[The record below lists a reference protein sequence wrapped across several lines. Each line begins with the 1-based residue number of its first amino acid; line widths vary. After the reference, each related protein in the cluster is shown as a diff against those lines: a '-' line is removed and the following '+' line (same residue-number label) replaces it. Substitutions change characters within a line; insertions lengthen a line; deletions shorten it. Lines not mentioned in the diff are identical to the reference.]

1 MDCSPPDSFVHG
13 ISQARVLDW
22 VAISFPGGRGGVFL
36 TQGLNPHL
44 LHLLHW
50 QADSLLLS
58 LQNGVEDK
66 EKKGEEASLMSGKE
80 FL

>member
-1 MDCSPPDSFVHG
+1 MGFPRQEYWIGLPFLSPEG
-13 ISQARVLDW
+13 
-22 VAISFPGGRGGVFL
+22 GGVFL